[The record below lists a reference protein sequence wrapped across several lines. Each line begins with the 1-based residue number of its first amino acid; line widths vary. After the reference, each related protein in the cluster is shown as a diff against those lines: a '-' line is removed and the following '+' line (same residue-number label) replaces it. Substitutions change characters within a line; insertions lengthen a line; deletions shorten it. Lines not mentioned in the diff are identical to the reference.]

1 MNKWLSR
8 FKESASSTTDT
19 ADTLPSMS
27 IPSVPITPTSQNS
40 APTMS
45 TVSVADGQD
54 FEKYQEVYHERAGIM
69 QHDSGWSLDE
79 ANHWGLREAVFAWV
93 RDHHPY
99 VITQITETQLSH

>member
-8 FKESASSTTDT
+8 FKETHSPTTDT

-27 IPSVPITPTSQNS
+27 ITSVPITPTSENS

-45 TVSVADGQD
+45 TVSVSDGQD

-79 ANHWGLREAVFAWV
+79 ANHWGLREALFAWV
-93 RDHHPY
+93 RDHHPH
-99 VITQITETQLSH
+99 VIAQITDAQQSH

>member
-8 FKESASSTTDT
+8 FKESTSPTTDT
-19 ADTLPSMS
+19 ADTMHSMS
-27 IPSVPITPTSQNS
+27 RMSVPITPTSENS
-40 APTMS
+40 ALIMS

-69 QHDSGWSLDE
+69 QHDSGWSLNE

-93 RDHHPY
+93 SDHHPHI
-99 VITQITETQLSH
+99 ITKIIAAKSSH

>member
-1 MNKWLSR
+1 
-8 FKESASSTTDT
+8 
-19 ADTLPSMS
+19 
-27 IPSVPITPTSQNS
+27 
-40 APTMS
+40 MS

>member
-1 MNKWLSR
+1 MSKWLAR
-8 FKESASSTTDT
+8 FKENHSPTTDT
-19 ADTLPSMS
+19 ADTMHSMS
-27 IPSVPITPTSQNS
+27 IMSVPITSASENS

-45 TVSVADGQD
+45 IVSVGDGQD

-93 RDHHPY
+93 RDHHPHI
-99 VITQITETQLSH
+99 ITKIINAKSSH

>member
-8 FKESASSTTDT
+8 FKETHSPTTDT
-19 ADTLPSMS
+19 ADTMHSMS
-27 IPSVPITPTSQNS
+27 IPSVHIMAASQNS

-45 TVSVADGQD
+45 VVSVADGQD
-54 FEKYQEVYHERAGIM
+54 FEKYQEVYHERAAIM

-93 RDHHPY
+93 RDHHPHI
-99 VITQITETQLSH
+99 ITKIIDAKSSH

>member
-1 MNKWLSR
+1 MSKWLSR
-8 FKESASSTTDT
+8 FKETHSPTTDT
-19 ADTLPSMS
+19 ADTMRSMS
-27 IPSVPITPTSQNS
+27 IPSAPITPTSENS

-45 TVSVADGQD
+45 TVSVSDGED

-93 RDHHPY
+93 CDHHPHI
-99 VITQITETQLSH
+99 ITQITSPSESH

>member
-8 FKESASSTTDT
+8 FRESASPITDT
-19 ADTLPSMS
+19 ADTLHSMS
-27 IPSVPITPTSQNS
+27 ITSVPISPTSEKS
-40 APTMS
+40 APIMS
-45 TVSVADGQD
+45 TVSVDDGQD

-93 RDHHPY
+93 RDHHPHI
-99 VITQITETQLSH
+99 ITQITTPPEPH

>member
-1 MNKWLSR
+1 MSKWLAR
-8 FKESASSTTDT
+8 FKESASPTTDT

-27 IPSVPITPTSQNS
+27 IPSVPITTTYQKSS
-40 APTMS
+40 PTMS
-45 TVSVADGQD
+45 IVSVGDGQD

-93 RDHHPY
+93 RDHHPHI
-99 VITQITETQLSH
+99 ITQIISLPEPH